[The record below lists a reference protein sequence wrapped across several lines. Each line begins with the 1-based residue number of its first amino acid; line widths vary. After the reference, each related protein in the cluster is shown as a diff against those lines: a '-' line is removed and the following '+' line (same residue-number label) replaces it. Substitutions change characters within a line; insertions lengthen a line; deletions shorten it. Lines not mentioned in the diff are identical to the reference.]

1 MEETINL
8 QEALQQWRELLACM
22 ASLRLAARTPRVIRP
37 ALAAVRV
44 LVCRAVVRLH
54 AARCA
59 IGDGAALLVI
69 RLFQER
75 PIGIHP
81 IGRFAFGAA

>member
-1 MEETINL
+1 MEEPINL

-22 ASLRLAARTPRVIRP
+22 ASLRLVARSPRVIRRVG
-37 ALAAVRV
+37 VRV
-44 LVCRAVVRLH
+44 LVRRAVVRLH

-59 IGDGAALLVI
+59 IGDGAAQLVI
-69 RLFQER
+69 RLLQER

-81 IGRFAFGAA
+81 IGRFAF